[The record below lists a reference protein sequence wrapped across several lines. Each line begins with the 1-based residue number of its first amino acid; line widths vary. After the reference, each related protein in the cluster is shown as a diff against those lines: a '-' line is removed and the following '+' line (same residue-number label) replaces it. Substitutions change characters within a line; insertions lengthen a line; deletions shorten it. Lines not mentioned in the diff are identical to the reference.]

1 MGYDPTGR
9 AEREGEVS
17 MGTIV
22 FFIFAIMAIAAAWGV
37 VTSKNIVHSAFY
49 LALSFAGVAVLY
61 VLMNADFLAAV
72 QLLIYTGAVAI
83 MVVFAVMLTL
93 RGDVR
98 ESNPEN
104 RSWFMGALV
113 SVFVF
118 AIIAVVILTNPDWR
132 VLAAPW
138 TGGGSAED
146 MSILLLTQFM
156 IPFEAAAVL
165 LTIALVGAVIL
176 AKGVNESK

>member
-1 MGYDPTGR
+1 M
-9 AEREGEVS
+9 V
-17 MGTIV
+17 GTVV

-37 VTSKNIVHSAFY
+37 VTSKNIVHSALY
-49 LALSFAGVAVLY
+49 LVLSFLGVAVLY

-83 MVVFAVMLTL
+83 MIVFAVMLTL
-93 RGDVR
+93 RGEVS

-104 RSWFMGALV
+104 RHWGWGALV
-113 SVFVF
+113 ALLVFVVM
-118 AIIAVVILTNPDWR
+118 ALVILANPDWR
-132 VLAAPW
+132 ILPAPW

-146 MSILLLTQFM
+146 MSLLLLTKFM

-165 LTIALVGAVIL
+165 LTVALAGAVIL
-176 AKGVNESK
+176 AKGVKESK

>member
-1 MGYDPTGR
+1 MST
-9 AEREGEVS
+9 V
-17 MGTIV
+17 V

-37 VTSKNIVHSAFY
+37 VTSKNIVHSALY

-72 QLLIYTGAVAI
+72 QLLIYMGAVCI

-93 RGDVR
+93 RGEVC

-104 RSWFMGALV
+104 RSWLAGLLISA
-113 SVFVF
+113 SVFV
-118 AIIAVVILTNPDWR
+118 VIGIVIYSNADWR
-132 VLAAPW
+132 VLAEPW
-138 TGGGSAED
+138 TSGGSAED
-146 MSILLLTQFM
+146 MSLLLLTRFM
-156 IPFEAAAVL
+156 IPFEAVAVL
-165 LTIALVGAVIL
+165 LTVALVGAVIL

>member
-1 MGYDPTGR
+1 M
-9 AEREGEVS
+9 S
-17 MGTIV
+17 TIV
-22 FFIFAIMAIAAAWGV
+22 FFIFAILAIAAAWGV

-61 VLMNADFLAAV
+61 ILMNADFLAAV
-72 QLLIYTGAVAI
+72 QLLIYTGAVAV

-104 RSWFMGALV
+104 RSWFVGALV
-113 SVFVF
+113 AVSVF
-118 AIIAVVILTNPDWR
+118 AMIALVVLTNADWR
-132 VLAAPW
+132 VLATPW

-146 MSILLLTQFM
+146 MSLLLLSQFM

-165 LTIALVGAVIL
+165 LTVALIGAVIL
-176 AKGVNESK
+176 AKGVKESK

>member
-1 MGYDPTGR
+1 
-9 AEREGEVS
+9 VS
-17 MGTIV
+17 TIV
-22 FFIFAIMAIAAAWGV
+22 FFIFAILAIAAAWGV

-61 VLMNADFLAAV
+61 ILMNADFLAAV

-93 RGDVR
+93 RGDIR

-104 RSWFMGALV
+104 RSWVVGAFVAASVFAVIALV
-113 SVFVF
+113 V
-118 AIIAVVILTNPDWR
+118 LTNADWR
-132 VLAAPW
+132 VLSTPW

-146 MSILLLTQFM
+146 MSLLLLSQFM

-165 LTIALVGAVIL
+165 LTVALVGAVIL
-176 AKGVNESK
+176 AKGVKESK